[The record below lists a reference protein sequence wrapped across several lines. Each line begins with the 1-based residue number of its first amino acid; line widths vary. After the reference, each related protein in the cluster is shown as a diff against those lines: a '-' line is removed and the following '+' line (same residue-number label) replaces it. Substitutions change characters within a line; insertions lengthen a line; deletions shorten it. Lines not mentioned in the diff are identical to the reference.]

1 MAVVTRAER
10 KRRRCDALARLNTGM
25 GVGEVTEYLVSNYD
39 LTRRSANM
47 DVRWASAQIVAGLK
61 EYNRPDL
68 LAWLLTQSERVY
80 QRSLES
86 GQYSSAIGSLRL
98 IYEMALKDPEK
109 VQKNKWHGNY
119 KH

>member
-1 MAVVTRAER
+1 MATTSRAER
-10 KRRRCDALARLNTGM
+10 KRRRMDALQQMKNGRSRGDLID
-25 GVGEVTEYLVSNYD
+25 YLVSNYD

-109 VQKNKWHGNY
+109 IQKNKWHGNY

>member
-10 KRRRCDALARLNTGM
+10 KRRRCDALARLNSGM
-25 GVGEVTEYLVSNYD
+25 GVGEVTEYLVSNYE

-109 VQKNKWHGNY
+109 VQKNKWNGNY

>member
-1 MAVVTRAER
+1 MAL
-10 KRRRCDALARLNTGM
+10 D
-25 GVGEVTEYLVSNYD
+25 
-39 LTRRSANM
+39 
-47 DVRWASAQIVAGLK
+47 
-61 EYNRPDL
+61 
-68 LAWLLTQSERVY
+68 QSERVY